1 MSARLARPVLRA
13 PDLTPLQRTDL
24 GVLDTGMVSAKLA
37 EDPTLRLDYVVAVC
51 QALREGRPEDSYL
64 DGDATPRSDFLA
76 DLTAAA
82 LDLDAKGIL
91 SAGPPP
97 ADLLLT
103 PDAPPRHT
111 PTEIDFEQR
120 PLILDRY
127 LAHACLEELF
137 ADGRV
142 YPFLMGKYQDSGD
155 VWARLYQ
162 ERPDRFL

>member
-1 MSARLARPVLRA
+1 MSARPDRPVLQTS
-13 PDLTPLQRTDL
+13 DLTPLQRTYL
-24 GVLDTGMVSAKLA
+24 GVLDTGMVPAKLA
-37 EDPTLRLDYVVAVC
+37 DDPTLRLDYVVAVC
-51 QALREGRPEDSYL
+51 QALREGRPEVSYL
-64 DGDATPRSDFLA
+64 DGGSIPRADFLA

-82 LDLDAKGIL
+82 LDLDAKGVL

-103 PDAPPRHT
+103 PDAPPRRA

-142 YPFLMGKYQDSGD
+142 YPFLMGKYQDSGE
-155 VWARLYQ
+155 VWAKLYQ
-162 ERPDRFL
+162 ERPERFL